1 MGWSIHLHLISAIA
15 WIGGSVFMFVLGIF
29 MRDKIAQKEV
39 YPRIGPLF
47 GYYQLVSLSLLI
59 ITGLFMISQN
69 GLLPLL
75 LNGDKSEIVLTLQKK
90 LILVGFVIVLT
101 LIHFVIANRTNG
113 TERTFWQNIISR
125 ASSLLIFFI
134 NLWIL
139 HYAIIIR
146 HYL

>member
-15 WIGGSVFMFVLGIF
+15 WIGGAVFMFVLGIF
-29 MRDKIAQKEV
+29 MKDKTAQKEV
-39 YPRIGPLF
+39 YPRIGPIF
-47 GYYQLVSLSLLI
+47 GYYQIIALLLLVS
-59 ITGLFMISQN
+59 TGLYMISQN

-101 LIHFVIANRTNG
+101 LIHFIIANRTNG
-113 TERTFWQNIISR
+113 IERTFWQNIISR

>member
-29 MRDKIAQKEV
+29 MRDKMAQKEV

-101 LIHFVIANRTNG
+101 LIHFIIANRTNG
-113 TERTFWQNIISR
+113 IERTFWQNIISR

>member
-15 WIGGSVFMFVLGIF
+15 WIGGAVFMFVLGIF
-29 MRDKIAQKEV
+29 MRDKRAQKEV

-47 GYYQLVSLSLLI
+47 GYYQIVALLI
-59 ITGLFMISQN
+59 LVATGLFMISQN
-69 GLLPLL
+69 GLLTLL
-75 LNGDKSEIVLTLQKK
+75 LSGDTSEIVLTLQKK
-90 LILVGFVIVLT
+90 LILVGFVIILT
-101 LIHFVIANRTNG
+101 IIHFIIAYKTNDF
-113 TERTFWQNIISR
+113 ERTFWQNIISR

>member
-101 LIHFVIANRTNG
+101 SIHFVIANRTNG

>member
-47 GYYQLVSLSLLI
+47 GYYQLVSLSFLI

-90 LILVGFVIVLT
+90 LILVGFVMVLT

>member
-15 WIGGSVFMFVLGIF
+15 WIGGAVFMFVLGIF
-29 MRDKIAQKEV
+29 MRDKTAQKEV

-47 GYYQLVSLSLLI
+47 GYYQVVALALLLA
-59 ITGLFMISQN
+59 TGISMISQN
-69 GLLPLL
+69 GLLTLL
-75 LNGDKSEIVLTLQKK
+75 ISGSTNEIVLTLQKK
-90 LILVGFVIVLT
+90 LLLVGFVIVLT
-101 LIHFVIANRTNG
+101 IIHFIIAYKTNG
-113 TERTFWQNIISR
+113 KDRTFLQNFISR
-125 ASSLLIFFI
+125 GSSLLIFFI

>member
-15 WIGGSVFMFVLGIF
+15 WIGGAVFMFVLGIF
-29 MRDKIAQKEV
+29 MRDKAAQKEV

-47 GYYQLVSLSLLI
+47 GYYQAVSLLLLVS
-59 ITGLFMISQN
+59 TGIFMISQN

-75 LNGDKSEIVLTLQKK
+75 IHGNTSEIVLTLQKK
-90 LILVGFVIVLT
+90 LILVGFLIILTIV
-101 LIHFVIANRTNG
+101 HFVVAFKTN
-113 TERTFWQNIISR
+113 TKERTFLQNIVSR
-125 ASSLLIFFI
+125 GSSLLIFFI

-139 HYAIIIR
+139 HYAIVIR